1 MGKMKGKITS
11 AVPVFRV
18 ASVARSATWYT
29 EILGFVADSVGPKD
43 DPVFSIL
50 RRDGVELM
58 VQKVIDG
65 VGAARSA
72 ATAGGGWDAYIR
84 VDDVEV
90 FRTAIQ
96 AKLPAVG
103 PIVGREYGCRELALT
118 DPDGHVVVLGEC
130 G

>member
-1 MGKMKGKITS
+1 M
-11 AVPVFRV
+11 AEV
-18 ASVARSATWYT
+18 
-29 EILGFVADSVGPKD
+29 LGFVADSVGPEG

-58 VQKVIDG
+58 LQKVIPG
-65 VGAARSA
+65 VGPARSA
-72 ATAGGGWDAYIR
+72 TTAGGGWDAYVRIAD
-84 VDDVEV
+84 VDA

-96 AKLPAVG
+96 AKRPAVG
-103 PIVGREYGCRELALT
+103 PVVRREYGCRELALV